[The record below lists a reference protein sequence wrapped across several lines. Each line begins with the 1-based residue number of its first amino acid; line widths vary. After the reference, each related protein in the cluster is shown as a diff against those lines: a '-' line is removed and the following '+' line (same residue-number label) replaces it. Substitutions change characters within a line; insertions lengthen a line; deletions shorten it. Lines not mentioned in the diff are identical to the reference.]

1 MLVSYAQNQEDVVL
15 HRLTKFVEKGTFVDV
30 GAAHPVIHN
39 VTYSLYLSGWRGINV
54 EPMAAEAEMLRSAR
68 PDDVTHQ
75 LAVGASAGS
84 VVIHTGPSENRGATT
99 ARSDIADGYRSQ
111 GQVFSSETVEMVR
124 LDTLLDSAGLDEI
137 HVLKIDVEGLE
148 KEVLEGVNLTS
159 HRPWVLVVESTRPN
173 STEDTSHEWE
183 SMVLDSGYE
192 MTLFDGLN
200 KFYVRTDLTSIR
212 EALST
217 PANVFDQWVSW
228 ELVET
233 RRVLDES
240 SDNSRAFVEKL
251 LERAE
256 VSEAYAARLELLLHK
271 ANGWLPERART
282 ESS

>member
-1 MLVSYAQNQEDVVL
+1 MLISYAQNQEDVVL
-15 HRLTKFVEKGTFVDV
+15 HRLTKFVERGVFVDV

-54 EPMAAEAEMLRSAR
+54 EPMAAEAQMLRSTR

-84 VVIHTGPSENRGATT
+84 VVIYTGPSENRGATT
-99 ARSDIADGYRSQ
+99 ARSDIADRYRSQ
-111 GQVFSSETVEMVR
+111 GQTFSTETVEMVR

-148 KEVLEGVNLTS
+148 KEVLEGVDLTS
-159 HRPWVLVVESTRPN
+159 YRPWVLVVESTRPN

-183 SMVLDSGYE
+183 SMILDSGYG

-233 RRVLDES
+233 RRVLNES
-240 SDNSRAFVEKL
+240 SDESRAFVERL
-251 LERAE
+251 VERAE
-256 VSEAYAARLELLLHK
+256 ASEAYAARLEMLLHK
-271 ANGWLPERART
+271 ANDWLPERART
-282 ESS
+282 ESN